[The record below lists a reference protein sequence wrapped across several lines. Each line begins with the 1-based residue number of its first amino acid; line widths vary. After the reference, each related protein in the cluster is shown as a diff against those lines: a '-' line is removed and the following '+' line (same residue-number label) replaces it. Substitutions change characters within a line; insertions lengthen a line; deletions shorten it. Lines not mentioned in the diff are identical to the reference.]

1 MTSASTCA
9 VDGEWQ
15 SAASSRTIPDPMNG
29 EPFISYPDTS
39 ADEGAPFVASL
50 RRVPK
55 TGLHNPLKHPERY
68 NMYGA
73 VSAAVAEEMR
83 KPEVRRDAGLYV
95 DRRHLARNHDAT
107 TARYEWRRCRPQS
120 YSR

>member
-1 MTSASTCA
+1 MT
-9 VDGEWQ
+9 
-15 SAASSRTIPDPMNG
+15 G

-39 ADEGAPFVASL
+39 AEEGAPFVESL

-83 KPEVRRDAGLYV
+83 KPEARHCTLRRAESWCYTPAGPCRYLV
-95 DRRHLARNHDAT
+95 SAPLGSNPTSAAT
-107 TARYEWRRCRPQS
+107 MTHPRCGL
-120 YSR
+120 

>member
-1 MTSASTCA
+1 MT
-9 VDGEWQ
+9 
-15 SAASSRTIPDPMNG
+15 G

-39 ADEGAPFVASL
+39 AEEGVPFVASL

-73 VSAAVAEEMR
+73 VSAAVAEELR
-83 KPEVRRDAGLYV
+83 KPEARHRTLRRDQPHA
-95 DRRHLARNHDAT
+95 AA
-107 TARYEWRRCRPQS
+107 
-120 YSR
+120 